1 MNEHTG
7 RLGFPQS
14 VLFVATNIE
23 AGEAAQEDSTTAA
36 GTLSQSHLFFVLISK
51 MVTRESAY
59 DASRTTIRRGV
70 NLYG

>member
-23 AGEAAQEDSTTAA
+23 AGEAAREDSTTAA
-36 GTLSQSHLFFVLISK
+36 GTLSQSRLFSVLTYK

-59 DASRTTIRRGV
+59 NASRTTIRRGV